1 MASTIRPI
9 EFPDFHVIGREN
21 GTKEELDG
29 REFLTHSPPDLP
41 PRHRILAILG
51 TTDIEDQANPNED
64 GWFVSDFYLFHYL
77 LAPTYP
83 RPHNQIWLTSEDPA
97 SLVTKYKEY
106 LHGDSQGD
114 RRAVL
119 DSQRLASIN
128 QAGNLRVVPRNILLE
143 RYLSTLREQVAEASR
158 LQEHLVLFIF
168 GHGTPKYD
176 VEIAGSMLRME
187 DIRREIRNRSQVTLF
202 TTSCYSGGWLVV
214 PDLRQQMLNAT
225 AIAAAG
231 PKTKS
236 SSWPLS
242 GSIGRASGSL
252 AASAV
257 LRCLVDAE
265 DEIEERLEHPTY
277 IQLAKSI
284 YDCVKGMGLLGDSQQ
299 IHFSAEN
306 DEWET
311 SYRPRLGLP
320 LVSFKE
326 KWQSLRQVPPSTCP
340 PSTSAASS
348 VVARAGGRPLKRLQY
363 LAQEY
368 FASNPGADNAG
379 PNIGLHNCLIQVLKG
394 TSFSK
399 EKMQDLTEITAYRLG
414 AMYEADYLREQIGL
428 QFPSIFDIDP
438 EHALEKLPE
447 KQLTLKT
454 WSLLLRH
461 DINTT
466 PIGIRRPYGK
476 PLQYLTLALVDTFK
490 SWDAIEQQVKT
501 MASKKRAWYR
511 FIFKAWQGHRVAN
524 DEGVRRQHR
533 AVLEAFK
540 KIRN

>member
-1 MASTIRPI
+1 MATIRPA
-9 EFPDFHVIGREN
+9 EFPNFNVIGRQN

-41 PRHRILAILG
+41 PRHRILALLG
-51 TTDIEDQANPNED
+51 TTDIDDQASPNED

-77 LAPTYP
+77 LAPAFP
-83 RPHNQIWLTSEDPA
+83 RLPPAPNQIWLTCEDPER
-97 SLVTKYKEY
+97 LVSKYKEY

-119 DSQRLASIN
+119 DSQRLAGIY

-143 RYLSTLREQVAEASR
+143 RYLSTLQEQVAEASR

-168 GHGTPKYD
+168 GHGTPEYD
-176 VEIAGSMLRME
+176 VEIGGSMLRMG
-187 DIRREIRNRSQVTLF
+187 DLRREIRNRPQVTLF

-214 PDLRQQMLNAT
+214 PDIRQQQLNAT

-231 PKTKS
+231 PRSKS

-265 DEIEERLEHPTY
+265 DDIKERLEHPTY

-284 YDCVKGMGLLGDSQQ
+284 YDCVKGMGLLGDRQR

-311 SYRPRLGLP
+311 SYQPRLGLP

-326 KWQSLRQVPPSTCP
+326 KWQSLRQVPPTTC
-340 PSTSAASS
+340 AASS
-348 VVARAGGRPLKRLQY
+348 ELARAGGRRLKRLQY

-379 PNIGLHNCLIQVLKG
+379 PNIALHNCLNQVLKG
-394 TSFSK
+394 ASYPK
-399 EKMQDLTEITAYRLG
+399 EKVQELTEITAYRLG
-414 AMYEADYLREQIGL
+414 AMYEADYSREQIGL

-438 EHALEKLPE
+438 EDALENLPE

-454 WSLLLRH
+454 WSLLLSH

-466 PIGIRRPYGK
+466 PIGIRRPYDK
-476 PLQYLTLALVDTFK
+476 PLQYLTLALVETYK
-490 SWDAIEQQVKT
+490 SWEAIEWQVKA
-501 MASKKRAWYR
+501 MASKKMAWYR
-511 FIFKAWQGHRVAN
+511 FIYKAWQGHRIAN
-524 DEGVRRQHR
+524 DEGVRRNQR
-533 AVLEAFK
+533 ASLEAFK
-540 KIRN
+540 KIGH